1 MKLRVTIEN
10 RVYEVD
16 VEVLDAEQSASH
28 PQPSQQPT
36 QSQQPTPK
44 APSPPPPSDGGKSTD
59 VNSPVAGTIVG
70 VKVKVGDS
78 VDAGATLMVLEAMKM
93 ESNICAPSAGTV
105 RELLVVQGDLVKS
118 GQTLA
123 RLG

>member
-16 VEVLDAEQSASH
+16 VEVLDAERSAS
-28 PQPSQQPT
+28 PSQQ
-36 QSQQPTPK
+36 SQPAQK
-44 APSPPPPSDGGKSTD
+44 ASPPPVSSGGGGGGGGKTTD

-78 VDAGATLMVLEAMKM
+78 VAAGATLMVLEAMKM
-93 ESNICAPSAGTV
+93 ESNISAPAAGTV
-105 RELLVVQGDLVKS
+105 RELFVAQGDLVKS

>member
-28 PQPSQQPT
+28 PQPSQQST
-36 QSQQPTPK
+36 QK
-44 APSPPPPSDGGKSTD
+44 APSPPPPSGGGKSTD

-93 ESNICAPSAGTV
+93 ESNISAPAAGTV
-105 RELLVVQGDLVKS
+105 RELLVAQGDLVKS